1 MKKRGRGFQ
10 IFSVVFMTLA
20 CLIILIPFFLLIIS
34 SLTDEKTLLLNGYTF
49 FPEKWS
55 FDAYTYIFKSSGMIL
70 SSYGYSALIT
80 AIGTFVS
87 VSITVLMAYPMSRKD
102 FFLSRFLTVFVF
114 ITMLF
119 NGGLVSQ
126 YMIYSTVFHIKNTI
140 YAYLVPNLLFSGFYV
155 MIIRNYYVGNV
166 PPELIE
172 AAKIDGS
179 GEFYAFYK
187 IVLPIAKPIM
197 VSMGVLIA
205 LSYWNDWTNG
215 LYYITKPELY
225 TFQSLLNRMI
235 QQINFLSSGQ
245 TMSSAVQATQIP
257 SVSVRMGIAAIGV
270 VPMIII
276 YPFFQRFFVGGL
288 TVGAVKG

>member
-1 MKKRGRGFQ
+1 MRKRGRGFQ
-10 IFSVVFMTLA
+10 NFTIIVMLIT
-20 CLIILIPFFLLIIS
+20 CLIIVIPFLLLIIS
-34 SLTDEKTLLLNGYTF
+34 SLTDEKTLLVNGYTF
-49 FPEKWS
+49 FPKKWS
-55 FDAYTYIFKSSGMIL
+55 FDAYSYIFKSSGMIIA
-70 SSYGYSALIT
+70 SYGYSILIT
-80 AIGTFVS
+80 LLGTVLS
-87 VSITVLMAYPMSRKD
+87 VCITALMAYPMSRKD
-102 FFLSRFLTVFVF
+102 FFLSKFLTIFVF

-126 YMIYSTVFHIKNTI
+126 YMIYSTVFHIKNTLF
-140 YAYLVPNLLFSGFYV
+140 AYLVPNLMFSGFYV
-155 MIIRNYYVGNV
+155 MIVKNYYASNV
-166 PPELIE
+166 PGELIE

-179 GEFYAFYK
+179 GEIYAFLK

-225 TFQSLLNRMI
+225 TFQTLLNRMI

-245 TMSSAVQATQIP
+245 SMSSSVQAANIP
-257 SVSVRMGIAAIGV
+257 SVSVRMGIASIGV
-270 VPMIII
+270 IPMLII
-276 YPFFQRFFVGGL
+276 YPFFQKYFVGGL